1 MTWMAQRRK
10 DRSITSGFTLYELVA
25 VMVIM
30 AIIAGTVAISVRGHV
45 SNAQLEAFIE
55 RLETFDARGRAEARR
70 LNQSIA
76 LAFDS
81 SDQRIS
87 QLHEDVAYASP
98 KRSYTVPRGVEIAQI
113 KTARQESDRGVLQI
127 AVSPLGQ
134 TDTYALRLEAS
145 SGRSV
150 WLVVL
155 GASGQCLRFEKEND
169 VEEIFSLQRGTLR
182 NDAR

>member
-1 MTWMAQRRK
+1 MAQRRK
-10 DRSITSGFTLYELVA
+10 DRSIPSGFTLYELVA
-25 VMVIM
+25 VMVVV

-45 SNAQLEAFIE
+45 SNAQLEAFLE

-70 LNQSIA
+70 LNQSIR

-81 SDQRIS
+81 TDRRIS
-87 QLHEDVAYASP
+87 QMIGDDVYAATR
-98 KRSYTVPRGVEIAQI
+98 RSYAVPRGVEIARI
-113 KTARQESDRGVLQI
+113 KTTRQESEGGVLQI

-155 GASGQCLRFEKEND
+155 GASGQCLRIEKENE